1 MKREIATERIVKTTL
16 YQSVV
21 EDIRARIEGREYA
34 IGERLPSITVLCE
47 RYGVSNITISAALRD
62 LVASGYVES
71 RPRSGVFVRERSEQ
85 NGLARLNGEC
95 VVAFVVPG
103 SRAPFWMEII
113 HGVEATC
120 TKRGFRLL
128 VASSDNDAQ
137 SEARQLEALSRE
149 VAGILVSPVA
159 FDPNYAAYIELM
171 RRGVPFVFVDHYL
184 EKLAVPAVTT
194 DNIQGG
200 YLATRHLLETGRR
213 RIFVIG
219 EGDESSSR
227 ERVEGYRRALRESDV
242 PFEAGRIYAAT
253 PGDSTGYEGMQALLK
268 KWTPQEPFGVFAVN
282 EYIARGAYIALR
294 EAGLKIPQD
303 AAVIGFDD
311 AFAPFFE
318 PPLSTI
324 RQDLR
329 GMGASAVKL
338 LLDALTPT
346 AVGKRASRIVR
357 LKPELIVRNSSDSA
371 SDFCL
376 KEHFNSGP
384 PQRAGQKSEVV
395 SH

>member
-1 MKREIATERIVKTTL
+1 MRQQSAAARIGKTTR

-21 EDIRARIEGREYA
+21 EDIRGRIERGEYVP
-34 IGERLPSITVLCE
+34 GERLPSISNLCE
-47 RYGVSNITISAALRD
+47 QYGVSNITISAALRD
-62 LVASGYVES
+62 LVAAGYVES
-71 RPRSGVFVRERSEQ
+71 RPRSGVFVRERGQQ

-95 VVAFVVPG
+95 VLAFVVPG

-113 HGVEATC
+113 QGVEAAC
-120 TKRGFRLL
+120 TRRGFRLL
-128 VASSDNDAQ
+128 VASSDNDPQ
-137 SEARQLEALSRE
+137 SEARQLDALSRE
-149 VAGILVSPVA
+149 VAGILVTPVA

-171 RRGVPFVFVDHYL
+171 QRNVPFVFVDHYL

-194 DNIQGG
+194 DNIEGG
-200 YLATRHLLETGRR
+200 YLATRHLLDIGRR
-213 RIFVIG
+213 HIFVIG
-219 EGDESSSR
+219 EGDESSSH
-227 ERVEGYRRALRESDV
+227 ERVHGYQRALRESSV
-242 PFEAGRIYAAT
+242 PFEPGRVYGAT

-268 KWTPQEPFGVFAVN
+268 KWAPQESFGVFAVN

-294 EAGLKIPQD
+294 EAGLRIPQD

-329 GMGASAVKL
+329 GMGATAVKL
-338 LLDALTPT
+338 LLDAVSSNAP
-346 AVGKRASRIVR
+346 GKRASRTVR
-357 LKPELIVRNSSDSA
+357 LKPELIVRNSSDGTSR
-371 SDFCL
+371 FCL
-376 KEHFNSGP
+376 KQHFNSDQAP
-384 PQRAGQKSEVV
+384 RARQQTEVG